1 MTLYT
6 LSQPSAWSYGI
17 TSGSDGNLW
26 FTEANGNQIGKI
38 APSGAITEH
47 QIPTANSVPRGIAA
61 GPDGNLWF
69 VESAGNK
76 IAKLEIVTA
85 AAVVP
90 ALSRSAMLILSA
102 VLLSCGLVQLYG
114 RCR

>member
-6 LSQPSAWSYGI
+6 LSQPSAWPYGI
-17 TSGSDGNLW
+17 TSGPDGNLW
-26 FTEANGNQIGKI
+26 FIEANANQIGKI
-38 APSGAITEH
+38 TPSGAITEYP
-47 QIPTANSVPRGIAA
+47 IPTVNSMPRGIT

-85 AAVVP
+85 ATVVP
-90 ALSRSAMLILSA
+90 APSRSAVLILFA
-102 VLLSCGLVQLYG
+102 VLLSCGLVQLH
-114 RCR
+114 RKRR